1 MMWNLGLPDF
11 SHAILVPMDTPTDM
25 VMDTVTGKGEINP
38 KADGGKYFH
47 LYENVHKVMCAE
59 VLPCC
64 SNKKELLHRN
74 TK

>member
-38 KADGGKYFH
+38 KAD
-47 LYENVHKVMCAE
+47 
-59 VLPCC
+59 
-64 SNKKELLHRN
+64 
-74 TK
+74 